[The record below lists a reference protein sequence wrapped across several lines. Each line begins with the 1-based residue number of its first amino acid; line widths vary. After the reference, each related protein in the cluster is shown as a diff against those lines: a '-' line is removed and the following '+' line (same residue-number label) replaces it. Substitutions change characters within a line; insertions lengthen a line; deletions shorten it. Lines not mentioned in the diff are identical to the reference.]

1 MISRDGSLF
10 HIDYGFMLSSAPG
23 RGIKVETSIPF
34 KLTAEFVKI
43 LGGPTSKIFKR
54 YKSKMVSGLLRLK
67 EESAKLLLLVRMVA
81 MSNSDFSCFAGGNTD
96 IAITELEQ
104 RLCARQELSQSE
116 ADAIITELIGKS
128 ENNWLTWSYDSYQL
142 CCNNI
147 Y

>member
-1 MISRDGSLF
+1 MIHRDGSIF

-96 IAITELEQ
+96 IAITELE
-104 RLCARQELSQSE
+104 
-116 ADAIITELIGKS
+116 
-128 ENNWLTWSYDSYQL
+128 
-142 CCNNI
+142 
-147 Y
+147 